1 MKWNVNSEERTGLVH
16 LQQVGRGGCKRS
28 LSLSG
33 TVMVE
38 ALESVQPDSFASI
51 NTGQR
56 RLSFIPKAFQ
66 PQQNWSTPKD
76 SVRAGNR
83 MEMPRRIVTFFF
95 DVMLEDLVARGIVDA
110 DLVFSIGHSNGGG
123 FTYNLLVERGK
134 RLAAIA
140 PLRTHSPPS
149 IDTVHFQKYQ
159 SSTWPVGTIDWSRW
173 NGSRPPLTICYVSM
187 TANLQSNGMGTLR
200 LLGVRV
206 ERGPHSGDIRPPRD
220 AQDAG
225 RCWGH

>member
-1 MKWNVNSEERTGLVH
+1 
-16 LQQVGRGGCKRS
+16 
-28 LSLSG
+28 
-33 TVMVE
+33 MVE
-38 ALESVQPDSFASI
+38 DLHGLFHVQPDSFASI

-110 DLVFSIGHSNGGG
+110 DLVFSTGHSNGGG

-140 PLRTHSPPS
+140 PCSGTQSPPS

-187 TANLQSNGMGTLR
+187 TANLQSNGMGKGQLR

-225 RCWGH
+225 RCWGIDY